1 MVSCVGPDG
10 GCWILGR
17 CGVVGVSWRCGGD
30 FLRRAARRKISVAQ
44 HCETPPGLGTKKE
57 KKKEENVEGR
67 RRSAILVVL
76 PDDRRVSYIFT
87 KINLK
92 TYFIFT
98 SRFQEKK
105 FRRFC

>member
-57 KKKEENVEGR
+57 KKKKKMSKAVVDQQFWSSYQMTEE
-67 RRSAILVVL
+67 
-76 PDDRRVSYIFT
+76 
-87 KINLK
+87 
-92 TYFIFT
+92 
-98 SRFQEKK
+98 
-105 FRRFC
+105 